1 METQQK
7 SAAKV
12 PNQTAT
18 MRPFVFT
25 NLLQRKCACGGSP
38 GLGGECAECTHQ
50 KRLGLQT
57 KLKADE
63 PGDLYE
69 READRIADKVMAAS
83 AQAAVNGSP
92 LRVQR
97 VSENSSAPRGE
108 VPAAVEQVLAS
119 AGRPLEPALLQE
131 MEQRF
136 GHDFSRVRVH
146 TDAAAE
152 QSARAVS
159 ARAYTVGADI
169 VFGRGHYAPGAME
182 GKKLLAHELTHVLQ
196 QAGGHEFSLGLRPSA
211 REASSDQK
219 ALNVETESGEQM
231 VSRTA
236 TASIKALQRNWED
249 DLTDQIVRDLKE
261 YVAKT
266 PSPYKHVIE
275 VIRFSEAKE
284 LDDNVAA
291 AFTELQSLAELEK
304 FAATQE
310 GRQMLDVLYNAMTT
324 GKVSSF
330 ERLQSERILFAKWKW
345 VPTEVY
351 KIAELRD
358 PAALVP
364 GEAAVDLKASEIA
377 QKLNADVAK
386 NLYRDVIKKMHE
398 LDDYI
403 EDNVASHL
411 LVLQSPAKLEKFAA
425 SSEGRAML
433 DVMYQALITGD
444 VTDFERLQAERI
456 LEAKAKRIPS
466 APPEQYL
473 AQLEQEKQYILP
485 LRMQKTFRSD
495 YAIFKAKLQP
505 NGKVK
510 VSYEDEI
517 HFWDSDMFKEDRK
530 NLRPERVWKNGVELS
545 PDELVWLKI
554 YDQDKKLVPMPALAL
569 IDYANQAKRQSVSV
583 GATAFEMGLFL
594 GFGGL
599 GAFSGAGVRTLAAE
613 VVAGRASVTALRV
626 AKGLLWADRI
636 AMALPIVSTVINEN
650 REWLLDKFPN
660 VAPVLLGVLDQ
671 ANRITEYYGWARMG
685 VEGGRYL
692 KSKLAPVI
700 SEWRA
705 ERAALKE
712 QLGPEQARVANEID
726 NGVELVL
733 NEANKAETEAGLAAV
748 KYVKEHPE
756 AVKAGKP
763 GERRAKV
770 GNHELVEVKD
780 PKTGAVHCEY
790 QSDGHNEV
798 PCDWVPEKTQVTPMH
813 FEEQLPRDEL
823 TNRAREIATAHPI
836 IERLRQVRASNSVSM
851 QEIDKVLTQFTNE
864 SNIPVRRVPDG
875 ARKKAQNPGGFELVN
890 GKWELHFEERL
901 YRDPNEL
908 FEELTHE
915 INAWASG
922 HLTGG
927 IAFLAGGEGPLWE
940 AMTHVGRTLDHW
952 VATGTWE

>member
-1 METQQK
+1 METQLK
-7 SAAKV
+7 STAKV

-83 AQAAVNGSP
+83 AQAAVSGSP

-108 VPAAVEQVLAS
+108 VPVAVEQVLAS

-249 DLTDQIVRDLKE
+249 DLTDQIVRDLKD

-304 FAATQE
+304 FAAAQE

-554 YDQDKKLVPMPALAL
+554 YDQGKKLVPMPALAL

>member
-1 METQQK
+1 METQLK
-7 SAAKV
+7 STAKV

-83 AQAAVNGSP
+83 AQAAVSGSP

-108 VPAAVEQVLAS
+108 VPVAVEQVLAS

-530 NLRPERVWKNGVELS
+530 NLRPERVWKNGIELS

-554 YDQDKKLVPMPALAL
+554 YDQGKKLVPMPALAL

-692 KSKLAPVI
+692 KSKLAPVV